1 MKDLLR
7 EIADDLSD
15 EDLDGAIDE
24 IDEDGSGK
32 IQFEGPW
39 DTPQD
44 KASAPPDVRDRIEAV
59 SGMFGDGAGMLQ
71 MEVVPA
77 PEDKPKPKEQPGKDE

>member
-32 IQFEGPW
+32 IEFEGSP
-39 DTPQD
+39 P
-44 KASAPPDVRDRIEAV
+44 ASLYP
-59 SGMFGDGAGMLQ
+59 SN
-71 MEVVPA
+71 
-77 PEDKPKPKEQPGKDE
+77 